1 MAKDVDVRH
10 PIIQEFQAE
19 QRKVWRADQETWK
32 ELFAKLS
39 NFKEHPSG
47 SLQEILAEKDERV
60 CVDAGC
66 KAIQESDMGT
76 VRSLEHDG
84 FTGHPETPEDGTEEW
99 RKDTLAKVNEASPHA
114 FQIKAHPSPE
124 EILAN
129 LAKQYPEFDF
139 QTVEDFCEKIENN
152 RMLLATYLQGASS
165 TNVDI
170 IVSDLL
176 VDHHL
181 YMDGVEFT
189 VQEVWHCIPDER
201 TQNFAQWD
209 QKKVGGSFKL
219 REKCMEPCADA
230 LKRSSRTCG
239 RRTSECARRLPGYIR
254 TGVL

>member
-1 MAKDVDVRH
+1 M
-10 PIIQEFQAE
+10 
-19 QRKVWRADQETWK
+19 
-32 ELFAKLS
+32 
-39 NFKEHPSG
+39 
-47 SLQEILAEKDERV
+47 
-60 CVDAGC
+60 DAGC
-66 KAIQESDMGT
+66 KAIQKSDLGT

-84 FTGHPETPEDGTEEW
+84 FTVDPETSDDDTEKW
-99 RKDTLAKVNEASPHA
+99 RQDTLAKVNEASPHP

-152 RMLLATYLQGASS
+152 RMLLATYLQGAS
-165 TNVDI
+165 TNVDL

-189 VQEVWHCIPDER
+189 VREVWRCIPDER
-201 TQNFAQWD
+201 TQSFAQWT
-209 QKKVGGSFKL
+209 KKKGRWFIKL